1 MGSIETFAR
10 VEMRGT
16 DDAAVARA
24 TPTADPVAVP
34 LRMAPSLEPW
44 RRVTASRLDAREVPF
59 LRRLAYALP
68 HTTLANASLAMTS
81 HGAFLRVHSGI
92 EAVPLGTF
100 YTEVHPGLYV
110 ATGHRV
116 TPAVAPEVLARALD
130 VPQGSVVFLGSDGR
144 AIAVEEGAFVPL
156 EGALVD
162 APPWEPA
169 LAEAIEA
176 SLEEAAL
183 ELRVTP
189 VGLLPLRGV
198 DPPLD

>member
-1 MGSIETFAR
+1 M
-10 VEMRGT
+10 
-16 DDAAVARA
+16 
-24 TPTADPVAVP
+24 
-34 LRMAPSLEPW
+34 
-44 RRVTASRLDAREVPF
+44 
-59 LRRLAYALP
+59 
-68 HTTLANASLAMTS
+68 
-81 HGAFLRVHSGI
+81 
-92 EAVPLGTF
+92 
-100 YTEVHPGLYV
+100 
-110 ATGHRV
+110 